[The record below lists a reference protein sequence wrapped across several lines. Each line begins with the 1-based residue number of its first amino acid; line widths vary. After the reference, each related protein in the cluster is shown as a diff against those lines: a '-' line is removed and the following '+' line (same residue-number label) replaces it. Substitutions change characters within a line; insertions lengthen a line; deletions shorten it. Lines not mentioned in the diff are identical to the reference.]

1 MTSEYDKYIIVLSQL
16 IQFGGRN
23 MIEIKELNKSYGTK
37 KVLENLNC
45 TIKTGSIYGLIGA
58 NGAGKSTLLR
68 VIMGIFRKDSGSIKI
83 DGEELSDNEKIMQ
96 KLVYVPDDLFFFKNY
111 TLKDMAIFYS
121 KMYPKF
127 DMDFAMKFAEKLK
140 LNTKQKIQTFSK
152 GMKRQA
158 ALICAISTNA
168 DYMFFDETFDGI
180 DPVIRNYMK
189 KVIAEQMEK
198 KETTI
203 IMTSHNL
210 RELEDICDNLGLLYK
225 GGVLFESDVDSLK
238 TNMFKIQI
246 SLGKDFDEKDFQNF
260 NVLSFKKT
268 GSVAT
273 VILKGDKEGYEK
285 LLNDMNPIIL
295 DFLPLTLEEIFIYE
309 MEVLG
314 YEFNEIV

>member
-1 MTSEYDKYIIVLSQL
+1 MIKITNLS
-16 IQFGGRN
+16 
-23 MIEIKELNKSYGTK
+23 KSYGDK
-37 KVLENLNC
+37 KVLEDLNC

-68 VIMGIFRKDSGSIKI
+68 IIMGIFQKNSGSIEI
-83 DGEELSDNEKIMQ
+83 DGKEISDSEEFKQ
-96 KLVYVPDDLFFFKNY
+96 KLVFVPDDLFFFKNY
-111 TLKDMAIFYS
+111 SINDMVIFYS
-121 KMYPKF
+121 KLYKNF
-127 DMDFAMKFAEKLK
+127 DKEFAIKMFDKLK
-140 LNTKQKIQTFSK
+140 LNRKQKIQTFSK
-152 GMKRQA
+152 GMKRQT
-158 ALICAISTNA
+158 ALVCALATNA

-180 DPVIRNYMK
+180 DPVIRNFMK

-210 RELEDICDNLGLLYK
+210 RELEDICDNLGLLHK
-225 GGVLFESDVDSLK
+225 GGILFESDIDSLK

-246 SLGKDFDEKDFQNF
+246 SLPREFSKEDFQNL

-268 GSVAT
+268 GSVAN
-273 VILKGDKEGYEK
+273 VILKGEREGYEK
-285 LLNDMNPIIL
+285 ILEDMNPIIL

-314 YEFNEIV
+314 YEFDKII